1 MQDTPSTLKDG
12 NERDD
17 DGRWHKLGTGYDP
30 SGSAFFIHSD
40 ANPHNICKNLGSKS
54 DQSAAVCLGRVPA
67 GRQSPSL
74 VRANKAKK
82 ETRRGNK

>member
-30 SGSAFFIHSD
+30 SGSVLRAHWGQ
-40 ANPHNICKNLGSKS
+40 NPNNKVCK
-54 DQSAAVCLGRVPA
+54 
-67 GRQSPSL
+67 
-74 VRANKAKK
+74 
-82 ETRRGNK
+82 